1 MQKIVCN
8 LWLACIILVF
18 YWSWTGCIEDWL
30 QPVAT
35 AMVDRHGPVLS
46 GLGPVASNLGNEKT
60 GCGPVAPKLG

>member
-1 MQKIVCN
+1 MVS
-8 LWLACIILVF
+8 L
-18 YWSWTGCIEDWL
+18 YYTGLLSVLDRL

-46 GLGPVASNLGNEKT
+46 GLGPVASNLENEKT